1 MADFEPAKC
10 QVVQKAIF
18 DEINKIQ
25 KNGVNDEQLTL
36 AKNIIERNTYYSRE
50 SITNIA
56 TEIGYTVALTNDI
69 KFYDNY
75 LCNIKSVTKDDVKR
89 VAEKYLGTN
98 KSAVSIVLPKDA
110 KEIPVA
116 DVTKPAGTAEFISE
130 NSETQK
136 YKLSN
141 GATLLYTPNTVN
153 DIIAISIDAKGGQ
166 LIEKKAGTSKLTA
179 SAMMK
184 GTKNYSS
191 LELSQVLEDNGIK
204 ISPSTRADAF
214 SISVL
219 TTKDEYDKTLE
230 LLNEVVNNATF
241 DNFEIEKV
249 KSDKLSA
256 IKRSKDVPLQRAVEE
271 YRDLIYQ
278 NTPYSISSKVLEKN
292 IPNITRDDI
301 IEYYNTVFNPEN
313 LVISING
320 NIDKDKTI
328 KELNSIFN
336 KTNECTKFNY
346 SDYDSQI
353 TRITSPRTTVQN
365 MPTTETAWILLGWQT
380 NGVLNQKD
388 YAALQIIDSILG
400 SGMSSRMFKD
410 LREQEGLAYQ
420 LGSGYSPNVL
430 RGSFMLY
437 IGTNPATLEKAKTG
451 LFEEINRLKT
461 EYVGDKELRDAKEKL
476 IGNYIISLETN
487 LDKASNTGWYEA
499 STRGYEFKDN
509 YQELINSVTDSDI
522 IEVANKYFTDNY
534 ILSIVTK

>member
-1 MADFEPAKC
+1 M
-10 QVVQKAIF
+10 
-18 DEINKIQ
+18 
-25 KNGVNDEQLTL
+25 
-36 AKNIIERNTYYSRE
+36 
-50 SITNIA
+50 
-56 TEIGYTVALTNDI
+56 
-69 KFYDNY
+69 
-75 LCNIKSVTKDDVKR
+75 
-89 VAEKYLGTN
+89 
-98 KSAVSIVLPKDA
+98 
-110 KEIPVA
+110 
-116 DVTKPAGTAEFISE
+116 
-130 NSETQK
+130 
-136 YKLSN
+136 SN

-328 KELNSIFN
+328 KRV
-336 KTNECTKFNY
+336 K
-346 SDYDSQI
+346 
-353 TRITSPRTTVQN
+353 
-365 MPTTETAWILLGWQT
+365 
-380 NGVLNQKD
+380 
-388 YAALQIIDSILG
+388 
-400 SGMSSRMFKD
+400 
-410 LREQEGLAYQ
+410 
-420 LGSGYSPNVL
+420 
-430 RGSFMLY
+430 
-437 IGTNPATLEKAKTG
+437 
-451 LFEEINRLKT
+451 
-461 EYVGDKELRDAKEKL
+461 
-476 IGNYIISLETN
+476 
-487 LDKASNTGWYEA
+487 
-499 STRGYEFKDN
+499 
-509 YQELINSVTDSDI
+509 
-522 IEVANKYFTDNY
+522 
-534 ILSIVTK
+534 